1 MIIALVEVPLSGP
14 KRDTEFVIE
23 QSLAAT
29 KIFHRVE
36 GLRRKYFLNHERG
49 GGGVYEFETRE
60 AADAWFND
68 DWADWMEGRF
78 GARPV
83 LSIFDCDVVLD
94 NLTDEVRVGGVAV
107 KKPWEEK
114 KDAD

>member
-1 MIIALVEVPLSGP
+1 MIIALVEVMLSGP
-14 KRDTEFVIE
+14 KRDAEFVIE

-29 KIFHRVE
+29 KLFHPVE
-36 GLRRKYFLNHERG
+36 GLRGKYFLNNERG

-68 DWADWMEGRF
+68 VWVDWMEGRF

-83 LSIFDCDVVLD
+83 LSILDCDVGLD
-94 NLTDEVRVGGVAV
+94 NLADEVGVGGVAV
-107 KKPWEEK
+107 KKPWKEK